1 MELRNNH
8 KVLLCLTAGE
18 DTVHCVP
25 LKPWF
30 PFELPSS
37 SSEPALC
44 HFAILCLTPTLKA
57 AGLIKSLYLKRLIYS
72 FFFFA
77 NRTKSAF
84 FPPSFLITVGIEA
97 KVGRKSRSWQTNT
110 VNVIPWQGQRGK
122 LSCSQE
128 TMAQFF
134 FFWLFFPSWPVIG
147 LRPPSPGLWTGW
159 CPLSRTGD
167 WTQDESERMRHLC
180 QAALTLRSI
189 FDSEITDH
197 TWLTDRP
204 GLGRE
209 WWGEV
214 RGSSYPASIFNEV
227 IPKKPCSDT
236 ERFIYSLAL

>member
-1 MELRNNH
+1 MSDSWRRHSSLCTF
-8 KVLLCLTAGE
+8 KTMISLWTPILLLWTC
-18 DTVHCVP
+18 P
-25 LKPWF
+25 LP
-30 PFELPSS
+30 
-37 SSEPALC
+37 LC
-44 HFAILCLTPTLKA
+44 HPVSRSHPESSRINKILVFEKVDL
-57 AGLIKSLYLKRLIYS
+57 
-72 FFFFA
+72 FFLFFA

-97 KVGRKSRSWQTNT
+97 KVGNT

-147 LRPPSPGLWTGW
+147 LRPPSPDLWTGW

-180 QAALTLRSI
+180 QVALTFRSI